1 MNITKITTLLFLN
14 FSFLFSYSQPVEIP
28 WPEIVDSSD
37 LVDTRSKPIEYQV
50 KQIFRFPE
58 KGVSADNMF
67 PGARLNDMFMLND
80 STIHV
85 QIIPENHPVNMS
97 PWYAFRMWSETEQTI
112 YLKLSYTHGQHRY
125 YPKQSRDNKHWV
137 PVDSSDYFSEP
148 GDTSALF
155 RIHLKHDT
163 VMISAQEN
171 ISSDVCKLWVD
182 KMGEKQFISSYTIGY
197 STLEKPLY
205 GLSISES
212 NGKNLLV
219 ILSRQ
224 HPPEIT
230 GYMEMIAF
238 VESISEN
245 TRLARKFRKK
255 FETIVVPMMNPDGV
269 DNGFW
274 RHNVGGIDMNRDWR
288 HFHQPETFA
297 FRKFILEKV
306 RKQNARVCFGID
318 FHSTQED
325 IFYYSE
331 KNVNPDKEII
341 ALKWLNSINKLFPD
355 NSFNPEATGITSQTS
370 KNWFF
375 NEIKAESITYEVGD
389 NTPQDII
396 RKRGNEAA
404 QQLMKILLKEK
415 KELSDILPIPN

>member
-1 MNITKITTLLFLN
+1 MNFTRIITILFLS

-28 WPEIVDSSD
+28 WPDVTDSSD
-37 LVDTRSKPIEYQV
+37 LVDTRSKPVEYQV
-50 KQIFRFPE
+50 KQIFRFP
-58 KGVSADNMF
+58 GIDISADNMF
-67 PGARLNDMFMLND
+67 PGARLNDMFIIND
-80 STIHV
+80 STLQV
-85 QIIPENHPVNMS
+85 QILPENFPVNMS

-112 YLKLSYTHGQHRY
+112 YIKLSYNHGQHRY
-125 YPKQSRDNKHWV
+125 WPKLNSDNKHWV

-155 RIHLKHDT
+155 RVHINHDT
-163 VMISAQEN
+163 IRISAQEN
-171 ISSDVCKLWVD
+171 IGSGENKQWIDKLE
-182 KMGEKQFISSYTIGY
+182 KKQFISKQIIGY

-212 NGKNLLV
+212 DGKNLLV

-230 GYMEMIAF
+230 GYKEMIAF

-274 RHNVGGIDMNRDWR
+274 RHNAGGIDMNRDWR

-297 FRKFILEKV
+297 FRKYILEKT
-306 RKQNARVCFGID
+306 RKQNAIVCFGID

-331 KNVNPDKEII
+331 KNVNPDKKGIT
-341 ALKWLNSINKLFPD
+341 LKWVNSINKRFPD
-355 NSFNPEATGITSQTS
+355 NSFNPEPTGITSQIS

-389 NTPQDII
+389 NTPRDII
-396 RKRGNEAA
+396 NKRGKEAA
-404 QQLMKILLKEK
+404 RQLMKILLKDRK
-415 KELSDILPIPN
+415 NCK

>member
-1 MNITKITTLLFLN
+1 MNFIRIIAILFLN
-14 FSFLFSYSQPVEIP
+14 FNFLFSYSQPVNVP
-28 WPEIVDSSD
+28 WPDIVDSSD

-58 KGVSADNMF
+58 TGISADNMF
-67 PGARLNDMFMLND
+67 PGARLNDMFMIND
-80 STIHV
+80 STLQV
-85 QIIPENHPVNMS
+85 QILPENHPVNMS
-97 PWYAFRMWSETEQTI
+97 PWYAFRIWSETEQTI
-112 YLKLSYTHGQHRY
+112 YLKLSYKHGRHRY
-125 YPKQSRDNKHWV
+125 YPKLSSDNKHWV
-137 PVDSSDYFSEP
+137 PVDPSDYFSEP

-155 RIHLKHDT
+155 RVHLKHDT
-163 VMISAQEN
+163 ISISAQEN
-171 ISSDVCKLWVD
+171 ITSDVCIRWVD
-182 KMGEKQFISSYTIGY
+182 KMVKKQFISRHTIGY
-197 STLEKPLY
+197 STLGRPLY

-212 NGKNLLV
+212 DGKNLLV

-230 GYMEMIAF
+230 GYKEMIAF
-238 VESISEN
+238 VESISDN

-269 DNGFW
+269 DNGHW
-274 RHNVGGIDMNRDWR
+274 RHNAGGIDLNRDWR

-297 FRKFILEKV
+297 FRKYILEKIK
-306 RKQNARVCFGID
+306 KQNARVCFGID

-331 KNVNPDKEII
+331 KNVNPDKKGIT
-341 ALKWLNSINKLFPD
+341 LKWVNSINQLFPD
-355 NSFNPEATGITSQTS
+355 NSFNPEPTGITSQVS

-389 NTPQDII
+389 NTPRDII
-396 RKRGNEAA
+396 KKRGKEAA
-404 QQLMKILLKEK
+404 KQLMKIMLK
-415 KELSDILPIPN
+415 DI

>member
-1 MNITKITTLLFLN
+1 MNFTKIIIILFLN
-14 FSFLFSYSQPVEIP
+14 FCFLFSFSQPVNIP
-28 WPEIVDSSD
+28 WPEIIDSSD

-58 KGVSADNMF
+58 KGICADNMF
-67 PGARLNDMFMLND
+67 PGARLNDMFMIND
-80 STIHV
+80 STLQA
-85 QIIPENHPVNMS
+85 QILPENHPVNMS
-97 PWYAFRMWSETEQTI
+97 PWYAFRMWSETSQTI
-112 YLKLSYTHGQHRY
+112 YLKLCYKHGQHRY
-125 YPKQSRDNKHWV
+125 WPKLSSDNKHWV

-155 RIHLKHDT
+155 RVHLDHDT
-163 VMISAQEN
+163 ISISAQEN
-171 ISSDVCKLWVD
+171 ITSDECKRWID
-182 KMGEKQFISSYTIGY
+182 KLSEKQFISRHTIGY
-197 STLEKPLY
+197 STLKKPLW

-230 GYMEMIAF
+230 GYKEMTAF
-238 VESISEN
+238 VEAISEN
-245 TRLARKFRKK
+245 TRLAKKFRKK

-274 RHNVGGIDMNRDWR
+274 RHNAGGIDMNRDWR

-297 FRKFILEKV
+297 FRKYILEKV

-318 FHSTQED
+318 FHSTQKD

-331 KNVNPDKEII
+331 KNVNPDKENI
-341 ALKWLNSINKLFPD
+341 ALKWVNSINQLFPD
-355 NSFNPEATGITSQTS
+355 NSFNPEPTGITSQTS

-389 NTPQDII
+389 NTPRDII
-396 RKRGNEAA
+396 NKRGKEAA
-404 QQLMKILLKEK
+404 KQLMKIMLK
-415 KELSDILPIPN
+415 DI

>member
-1 MNITKITTLLFLN
+1 MNSIKIITFLLLN
-14 FSFLFSYSQPVEIP
+14 FGFLFSYSQPVNVP
-28 WPEIVDSSD
+28 WPDIVDSSD

-58 KGVSADNMF
+58 TGISADNMF
-67 PGARLNDMFMLND
+67 PGARLNDMFMIND
-80 STIHV
+80 STIQV
-85 QIIPENHPVNMS
+85 QILPENHPVNMS
-97 PWYAFRMWSETEQTI
+97 PWYAFRMWSETDQSI
-112 YLKLSYTHGQHRY
+112 YLKLSYKHGRHRY
-125 YPKQSRDNKHWV
+125 YPKLSSDSEHWA

-163 VMISAQEN
+163 IRISAQEN
-171 ISSDVCKLWVD
+171 IASDECKRWVD
-182 KMGEKQFISSYTIGY
+182 KMARKQFISRHTIGY

-212 NGKNLLV
+212 DGKNLLV
-219 ILSRQ
+219 ILGRQ
-224 HPPEIT
+224 HPPELT
-230 GYMEMIAF
+230 GYKEMIAF

-269 DNGFW
+269 DNGHW
-274 RHNVGGIDMNRDWR
+274 RHNAGGIDLNRDWR

-297 FRKFILEKV
+297 FRKYILEKIK
-306 RKQNARVCFGID
+306 KQNARVCFGID

-331 KNVNPDKEII
+331 KNINPDKEII
-341 ALKWLNSINKLFPD
+341 TLKWINSINKRFPD
-355 NSFNPEATGITSQTS
+355 NSFNPEPTGITSQVS
-370 KNWFF
+370 KNWFL

-389 NTPQDII
+389 NTPRDII
-396 RKRGNEAA
+396 NKRGKEAA
-404 QQLMKILLKEK
+404 KQLMKIMLK
-415 KELSDILPIPN
+415 DI

>member
-1 MNITKITTLLFLN
+1 MNFTKVITILFLN
-14 FSFLFSYSQPVEIP
+14 FSFLFSFSQPVEIP

-50 KQIFRFPE
+50 KQIFRIPE

-67 PGARLNDMFMLND
+67 PGARLNDMFMIND
-80 STIHV
+80 STLQV
-85 QIIPENHPVNMS
+85 QILPENHPVNMS
-97 PWYAFRMWSETEQTI
+97 PWYAFRMWSETNQTI
-112 YLKLSYTHGQHRY
+112 YLKLCYKHGQHRY
-125 YPKQSRDNKHWV
+125 WPKLSSDNNYWI

-155 RIHLKHDT
+155 RVHLKLDT
-163 VMISAQEN
+163 ISISAQEN
-171 ISSDVCKLWVD
+171 IGSDECKRWID
-182 KMGEKQFISSYTIGY
+182 KLGEKQFISRHTIGY
-197 STLEKPLY
+197 STLGRPLY

-212 NGKNLLV
+212 DGKNLLI

-230 GYMEMIAF
+230 GYKEMVAF

-245 TRLARKFRKK
+245 TRLSRKFRKK

-274 RHNVGGIDMNRDWR
+274 RHNAGGIDMNRDWR
-288 HFHQPETFA
+288 HFNQPETFA
-297 FRKFILEKV
+297 FRKYILEKV
-306 RKQNARVCFGID
+306 RKQNAIVCFGID

-331 KNVNPDKEII
+331 KNVNPDKENI
-341 ALKWLNSINKLFPD
+341 ALEWANSINQLFPD
-355 NSFNPEATGITSQTS
+355 NSFNPEATGITSQIS

-389 NTPQDII
+389 NTPRDII
-396 RKRGNEAA
+396 NKRGKEAA
-404 QQLMKILLKEK
+404 RQLMKILLKDRK
-415 KELSDILPIPN
+415 NCR